1 MSDKQ
6 PKLLD
11 RARNSLR
18 QRNYSYRTEKSYVN
32 WMKRYI
38 LFHNKQHP
46 RELGEPEIEEFLTH
60 LAVKKKVA
68 PSTQNQALNA
78 LIYLYQNVLNIELDE
93 INALRPRK
101 GRHLPTVLTFDEA
114 LRVLD
119 NMSGIDRLAARLIYG
134 SGLRVSECLRLRVKD
149 VDFGNK
155 HLVIRNGKGYKDR
168 LAILPESLEEPIK
181 QQLKA
186 VKSLHHRDMRQGFGK
201 VYLPY
206 ALSKKYPNAN
216 RQWIWQ
222 WIFPSSKISY
232 DPRAE
237 MQCRFHRSPSSLR
250 KAVKYAANKARI
262 EKHVTPHVFRHSFA
276 THLLE
281 AGYDIRTV
289 QELLGHKN
297 VKTTMIYTHVLNRGP
312 SGVKSPLDR
321 APAY

>member
-18 QRNYSYRTEKSYVN
+18 QRNYSYRTERSYVN

-119 NMSGIDRLAARLIYG
+119 NMSGIDRLAARLSYG

-186 VKSLHHRDMRQGFGK
+186 VKSLHHRDMRKGFGK

>member
-1 MSDKQ
+1 MASKQ

-11 RARNSLR
+11 RARHSLR
-18 QRNYSYRTEKSYVN
+18 QRNYSYRTENSYVN
-32 WMKRYI
+32 WMRRYI

-68 PSTQNQALNA
+68 PSTQNQALSA
-78 LIYLYQNVLNIELDE
+78 LIYLYKKVLGIELNE

-101 GRHLPTVLTFDEA
+101 NRHLPTVLTFEE
-114 LRVLD
+114 VLNTLD
-119 NMSGIDRLAARLIYG
+119 IMTGVDRLAARLIYG
-134 SGLRVSECLRLRVKD
+134 SGLRISECLRLRVKD

-155 HLVIRNGKGYKDR
+155 HLVIRDGKGFKDR
-168 LAILPESLEEPIK
+168 LAILPESLEHPLK
-181 QQLKA
+181 YQLKT
-186 VKSLHHRDMRQGFGK
+186 VKSLHQRDLRQGFGQ

-216 RQWIWQ
+216 KQWIWQ
-222 WIFPSSKISY
+222 WVFPSSKISL
-232 DPRAE
+232 DPRSGL
-237 MQCRFHRSPSSLR
+237 QCRFHRSPSSLR
-250 KAVKYAANKARI
+250 KAVKYASKKARI
-262 EKHVTPHVFRHSFA
+262 DKHVTPHVFRHSFA

-297 VKTTMIYTHVLNRGP
+297 VKTTMVYTHVLNKGP

-321 APAY
+321 APSY

>member
-1 MSDKQ
+1 MSDKK

-46 RELGEPEIEEFLTH
+46 RELGEPEIEEFLTY

-101 GRHLPTVLTFDEA
+101 SRHLPTVLTFDEV

-119 NMSGIDRLAARLIYG
+119 NMTGIDRLAGRLIYG

-181 QQLKA
+181 HQLKA
-186 VKSLHHRDMRQGFGK
+186 VKSLHHRDMKKGFGK

-250 KAVKYAANKARI
+250 KAVKYAAKKAGI

-297 VKTTMIYTHVLNRGP
+297 VKTTMIYTHVLNKGP

-321 APAY
+321 APVY

>member
-46 RELGEPEIEEFLTH
+46 RELGEPEIEEFLTY

-101 GRHLPTVLTFDEA
+101 SRHLPTVLTFDEA

-119 NMSGIDRLAARLIYG
+119 NMTGIDRLAGRLIYG
-134 SGLRVSECLRLRVKD
+134 SGFRMSEIEGQRR
-149 VDFGNK
+149 
-155 HLVIRNGKGYKDR
+155 
-168 LAILPESLEEPIK
+168 
-181 QQLKA
+181 
-186 VKSLHHRDMRQGFGK
+186 
-201 VYLPY
+201 
-206 ALSKKYPNAN
+206 
-216 RQWIWQ
+216 
-222 WIFPSSKISY
+222 
-232 DPRAE
+232 
-237 MQCRFHRSPSSLR
+237 RFW
-250 KAVKYAANKARI
+250 K
-262 EKHVTPHVFRHSFA
+262 
-276 THLLE
+276 
-281 AGYDIRTV
+281 
-289 QELLGHKN
+289 
-297 VKTTMIYTHVLNRGP
+297 
-312 SGVKSPLDR
+312 
-321 APAY
+321 

>member
-1 MSDKQ
+1 MVSKQ

-18 QRNYSYRTEKSYVN
+18 QRNYSYRTENSYVN

-46 RELGEPEIEEFLTH
+46 RELGEPEIEEFLTY

-78 LIYLYQNVLNIELDE
+78 LIYLYQHVLGIELDE

-101 GRHLPTVLTFDEA
+101 SRHLPTVLTFEEV
-114 LRVLD
+114 LSVLD
-119 NMSGIDRLAARLIYG
+119 KMTGIDRLAGRLIYG

-155 HLVIRNGKGYKDR
+155 HLVIRDGKGYKDR
-168 LAILPESLEEPIK
+168 LAIFPESLEQPIK
-181 QQLKA
+181 HQLK
-186 VKSLHHRDMRQGFGK
+186 VIKSLHQRDLNQGFGQ
-201 VYLPY
+201 VHLPY

-216 RQWIWQ
+216 KQWIWQ
-222 WIFPSSKISY
+222 WIFPSARISY

-250 KAVKYAANKARI
+250 KSVAKAAKKARI
-262 EKHVTPHVFRHSFA
+262 QKHVTPHVFRHSFA

-281 AGYDIRTV
+281 TGYDIRTV

-297 VKTTMIYTHVLNRGP
+297 VKTTMVYTHVLNRGP
-312 SGVKSPLDR
+312 AGVKSPLDR